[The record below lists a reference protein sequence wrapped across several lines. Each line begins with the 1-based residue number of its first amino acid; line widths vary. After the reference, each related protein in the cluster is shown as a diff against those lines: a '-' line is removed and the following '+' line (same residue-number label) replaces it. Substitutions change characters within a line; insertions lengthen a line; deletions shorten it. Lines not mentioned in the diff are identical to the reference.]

1 MTLTPSGPPPI
12 PWAAPDEWR
21 AANAAVARL
30 VRRPSGPLMSL
41 AHQLEAALAETY
53 PRLDALCRITCPHCP
68 DPCCLSATVW
78 LDFRDILQLHL
89 TGQPIPPAQPRSRP
103 GETCRYAG
111 PSGCRLP
118 RPQRPFICTWYL
130 CPAQTAA
137 LRKRSGVASA
147 LVPGLERAKALRK
160 DLESR
165 LWRDHLSGD
174 PSGVPMSR
182 RDRGRGKLSPESA

>member
-1 MTLTPSGPPPI
+1 MTPTPSGPPPI
-12 PWAAPDEWR
+12 PWADPDDWR

-30 VRRPSGPLMSL
+30 VRRPSGPLMNL
-41 AHQLEAALAETY
+41 AHQLDATLARAY

-68 DPCCLSATVW
+68 DPCCLSATIW
-78 LDFRDILQLHL
+78 LDFRDLLRLHL
-89 TGQPIPPAQPRSRP
+89 TGRPIPPAQPRSRP

-111 PSGCRLP
+111 PAGCRLP

-137 LRKRSGVASA
+137 LRRTGEAPA
-147 LVPGLERAKALRK
+147 FTHRLERAKSLRK

-165 LWRDHLSGD
+165 LWRDHLQGD
-174 PSGVPMSR
+174 PPSDPIRR
-182 RDRGRGKLSPESA
+182 RDRGWGKLSAESV